1 MVEAYLSLEVLY
13 AGNQIHLS
21 RRAIKVTSSFKLMKA
36 LGIYKIKVDTGE
48 LYKSGLKKG
57 QPKFKTELHYDG
69 VRDLLD

>member
-1 MVEAYLSLEVLY
+1 
-13 AGNQIHLS
+13 
-21 RRAIKVTSSFKLMKA
+21 MKA